1 VGFFAGSEA
10 LGQSKRSKR
19 LSQAAVGDRTNGS
32 GAGSATP
39 KRCAGYAVY
48 DPLGQ
53 KIGNAEELF
62 SNRDGEPQ
70 YIRVGIRFFG
80 ARSVL
85 IPVRFVEVDE
95 DSNALVLK

>member
-1 VGFFAGSEA
+1 MPH
-10 LGQSKRSKR
+10 
-19 LSQAAVGDRTNGS
+19 AAVGERSNGC

-70 YIRVGIRFFG
+70 YIRVRIRFFG
-80 ARSVL
+80 ARTVL

-95 DSNALVLK
+95 ESNALVLK

>member
-1 VGFFAGSEA
+1 MGYFAVSEA
-10 LGQSKRSKR
+10 LGKSKRSKR
-19 LSQAAVGDRTNGS
+19 LSQAALGDRSNGS

-39 KRCAGYAVY
+39 KRRAGYAVY

-70 YIRVGIRFFG
+70 YIRVRIGFFG

-85 IPVRFVEVDE
+85 IPVRFVETDE
-95 DSNALVLK
+95 ESNALVLK